1 MQWSEVTA
9 RPSTRTLR
17 QFAALFLIVFTIAAG
32 LRVWRGDT
40 GTLTIALAV
49 AGLTVGLVG
58 LVRPDAIRYVYTGWM
73 IAAFPIGWTIS
84 RVIVTLLFYV
94 VFTPFALVFR
104 LLGRDALRLRRGPTV
119 TTYWIETKGAEPPE
133 SYYAQF

>member
-1 MQWSEVTA
+1 MQWSDVTA
-9 RPSTRTLR
+9 RPSTQTLR
-17 QFAALFLIVFTIAAG
+17 KFAALFLIVFTVAAG

-40 GTLTIALAV
+40 GFFTMAMAVTGLA
-49 AGLTVGLVG
+49 VGLVG

-104 LLGRDALRLRRGPTV
+104 LSGRDALRLRRQAR
-119 TTYWIETKGAEPPE
+119 TTYWMETTGAEPPE
-133 SYYAQF
+133 SYYGQF

>member
-1 MQWSEVTA
+1 MQWTEVTA

-17 QFAALFLIVFTIAAG
+17 HFAALFLIVFTVTAG
-32 LRVWRGDT
+32 LRVWRGDA
-40 GTLTIALAV
+40 GTLTIAIAATGV
-49 AGLTVGLVG
+49 AVGLVG

-84 RVIVTLLFYV
+84 RVIVTLLFYL
-94 VFTPFALVFR
+94 VFAPFALVFR
-104 LLGRDALRLRRGPTV
+104 LLGRDALRLHRRTP
-119 TTYWIETKGAEPPE
+119 TTYWIETKGGEPPE

>member
-17 QFAALFLIVFTIAAG
+17 QFAALFLIVFTVAAG
-32 LRVWRGDT
+32 LGVWRGDT
-40 GTLTIALAV
+40 GTLTIAIAV
-49 AGLTVGLVG
+49 TGIAVGLVG

-104 LLGRDALRLRRGPTV
+104 LVGRDALRLRRHTM
-119 TTYWIETKGAEPPE
+119 TTYWMETKGADPPE

>member
-9 RPSTRTLR
+9 PPSPRTLR
-17 QFAALFLIVFTIAAG
+17 QFAALFLIVFTLVAG

-40 GTLTIALAV
+40 GTATTVIAV
-49 AGLTVGLVG
+49 TGVVIGLLG
-58 LVRPDAIRYVYTGWM
+58 LVRPAAIRYVYTGWM

-84 RVIVTLLFYV
+84 RIIVTLLFFV

-104 LLGRDALRLRRGPTV
+104 LMGRDALRRRRHTL
-119 TTYWIETKGAEPPE
+119 TTYWMATNAEEPPE
-133 SYYAQF
+133 SYYGQF

>member
-1 MQWSEVTA
+1 MQWTEVTA

-17 QFAALFLIVFTIAAG
+17 QFAALFLIVFTVTAG

-40 GTLTIALAV
+40 GTLTITIAATG
-49 AGLTVGLVG
+49 AAVGLVG

-94 VFTPFALVFR
+94 VFAPFALVFR
-104 LLGRDALRLRRGPTV
+104 L
-119 TTYWIETKGAEPPE
+119 
-133 SYYAQF
+133 

>member
-17 QFAALFLIVFTIAAG
+17 EFAALFLIVFTVAAG
-32 LRVWRGDT
+32 LRSWRGDT

-49 AGLTVGLVG
+49 TGTAVGLVG
-58 LVRPDAIRYVYTGWM
+58 LVRPAAIRYLYTGWM

-84 RVIVTLLFYV
+84 RIIVMALFFL
-94 VFTPFALVFR
+94 VFTPVALAFR
-104 LLGRDALRLRRGPTV
+104 FFGRDALRLHRHTL
-119 TTYWIETKGAEPPE
+119 TTHWTQTDGAEPPE
-133 SYYAQF
+133 SYYRQF